1 MAEMA
6 NAAEIIERLA
16 RENERRR
23 IEGEALR
30 LVLRSWNACLP
41 RRQASSKKAFSVV
54 EAR

>member
-6 NAAEIIERLA
+6 KAAEGIERLA
-16 RENERRR
+16 RENERQH

-41 RRQASSKKAFSVV
+41 RRPASSKKAFSVV

>member
-6 NAAEIIERLA
+6 NAAEGIERLA

-30 LVLRSWNACLP
+30 LVLRSRNAGLS
-41 RRQASSKKAFSVV
+41 RRPASSKKAFSVV